1 MITIYHNPR
10 CRKSREVLALLD
22 EMRLPYTTRL
32 YLKEP
37 PSKAEISALLKQL
50 DVQPLEMI
58 RKNESVFK
66 EQHKGKQYTKDQW
79 ISIIADNPIL
89 IERPIVIKDNKAVIG
104 RPSSKVVQ
112 LLNN

>member
-1 MITIYHNPR
+1 MITVYHNPR

-22 EMRLPYTTRL
+22 EMELPYTTRL

-37 PSKAEISALLKQL
+37 PSKAEILALLKQL
-50 DVQPLEMI
+50 DIQPLDLI

-66 EQHKGKQYTKDQW
+66 EQHRGKQYTKEQW

-89 IERPIVIKDNKAVIG
+89 IERPIVVKDNKAVIG
-104 RPSSKVVQ
+104 RPSSNVEA
-112 LLNN
+112 LLEN